1 MKKFLKMFGITF
13 FALCYLFAVSAC
25 GAGYGDKGGGY
36 GAYGDAAAGGETGSD
51 DATDDDIIDDS
62 GTDSE
67 KEDVVQKPAGLITAG
82 AWNDNDNY
90 QDWLDLF
97 MQAEEEKGKAGK
109 FFEYSKGEKAW
120 GFNSCQRVKVTVKQ
134 GGKVVAGAKVYLK
147 DALNNVVFEAVADAN
162 GVAYLFSDLERG
174 KIEAFGGNA
183 AAAVDFTSE
192 NKDVTV
198 DIGALA
204 YAEKKNIIELMFV
217 VDVTGSMG
225 DELGF
230 LNNEIADVV
239 NQVALADSETQINLA
254 LLFYR
259 DYSDKE
265 DFVYYDFVDVTTEEG
280 LEIQQKAIA
289 AQNASGGGDY
299 PEAVEDALSQ
309 AVSKQ
314 WSNGA
319 TTKILFQILDA
330 PPHSG
335 EINRR
340 NFNAAVM
347 EATKKGIR
355 ICPVLCSGA
364 EILTE
369 YVMRQAAIYTGGT
382 FVFVTDDSGIGNPH
396 HDPQL
401 PNVTVEALNSLMV
414 RLINGYHSG
423 EFAEPIDWRQEVKE
437 DEDTK
442 A

>member
-1 MKKFLKMFGITF
+1 MKKFLKMFGIIF

-25 GAGYGDKGGGY
+25 GASDGGYKGGY
-36 GAYGDAAAGGETGSD
+36 GAYGDAAMGGGTESGGE
-51 DATDDDIIDDS
+51 IPDS
-62 GTDSE
+62 GTDSKE
-67 KEDVVQKPAGLITAG
+67 EDVVKKPAGLITAG
-82 AWNDNDNY
+82 AWNDNDHY

-97 MQAEEEKGKAGK
+97 MQAEEEHGKAGK
-109 FFEYSKGEKAW
+109 FFEYSKGEKSW

-134 GGKVVAGAKVYLK
+134 GEKVVAGAKVYMK

-162 GVAYLFSDLERG
+162 GVAYLFTDLERG
-174 KIEAFGGNA
+174 KIEAFGGEA

-198 DIGALA
+198 DIGERA
-204 YAEKKNIIELMFV
+204 YAEKKNVIELMFV

-225 DELGF
+225 DELEF

-259 DYSDKE
+259 DYRDK
-265 DFVYYDFVDVTTEEG
+265 DIFKYYDFEDVTTEEG
-280 LEIQQKAIA
+280 MAKQQKAIA
-289 AQNASGGGDY
+289 EQKATGGYDY
-299 PEAVEDALSQ
+299 PEAVEDALAQ

-314 WSNGA
+314 WSDGA

-330 PPHSG
+330 PPHAN

-340 NFNAAVM
+340 NFKSAVM

-355 ICPVLCSGA
+355 ICPVICSGA
-364 EILTE
+364 DYLTE

-396 HDPQL
+396 YDPQL

-423 EFAEPIDWRQEVKE
+423 EFAEPIDWRQEVQE
-437 DEDTK
+437 DADTK
-442 A
+442 V